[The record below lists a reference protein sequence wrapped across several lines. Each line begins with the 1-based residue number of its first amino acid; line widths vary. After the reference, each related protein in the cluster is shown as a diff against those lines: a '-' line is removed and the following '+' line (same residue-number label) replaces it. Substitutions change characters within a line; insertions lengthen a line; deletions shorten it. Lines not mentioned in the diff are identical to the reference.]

1 MKYILFMLRPM
12 SPMETLYGTR
22 YGYTELGEVP
32 NTELRRR
39 RELVCR
45 YDAALFWQ
53 VRDLP
58 GTALNGQR
66 DSGRGCSVC
75 SSAARTLVGLGS

>member
-1 MKYILFMLRPM
+1 
-12 SPMETLYGTR
+12 METLYGTR
-22 YGYTELGEVP
+22 YGYTELGGK
-32 NTELRRR
+32 LREGART
-39 RELVCR
+39 R

-66 DSGRGCSVC
+66 DPGRGCSVC
-75 SSAARTLVGLGS
+75 SSATRTLVGLGLGLGLRIGTGIGTGI